1 MVLSGAMIAH
11 LRSGGVSRVVYGSI
25 LGLALI
31 VALQLHPPAAG
42 TVIASLVATA
52 VAVALAEL
60 YSDVIGARTRSGLG
74 ADTDGFRTIAGDA
87 GAVAFGIS
95 FPAVFFV
102 LSLLGAFDVDT
113 AFNIAKWSG
122 LALIATYGFV
132 AGRLGGGT
140 IPRALLEAFG
150 VTLIGA
156 GLIAVK
162 ALLH

>member
-1 MVLSGAMIAH
+1 MEFSGAVTAH

-31 VALQLHPPAAG
+31 VALQLHPPGAG
-42 TVIASLVATA
+42 SVIASLVATA
-52 VAVALAEL
+52 AAVALAEL
-60 YSDVIGARTRSGLG
+60 YSDLIGARTRSGLG
-74 ADTDGFRTIAGDA
+74 VDTDGFGTIAGDA
-87 GAVAFGIS
+87 CAVAFGIA

-113 AFNIAKWSG
+113 AFDIAKWSG
-122 LALIATYGFV
+122 LGLIATYGFISARV
-132 AGRLGGGT
+132 GGGT

-150 VTLIGA
+150 VALIGA
-156 GLIAVK
+156 ALIGIK

>member
-1 MVLSGAMIAH
+1 MVFSEAVMAH

-25 LGLALI
+25 IGLALI

-42 TVIASLVATA
+42 TVIVSLVATG

-74 ADTDGFRTIAGDA
+74 VDTDGFGTIAGDA
-87 GAVAFGIS
+87 GAVAFGIC
-95 FPAVFFV
+95 FPAIFFI
-102 LSLLGAFDVDT
+102 LSLLGAWDVDT
-113 AFNIAKWSG
+113 AFNLAKWSG

-132 AGRLGGGT
+132 AGRIGGGS
-140 IPRALLEAFG
+140 IPRALLEAFA
-150 VTLIGA
+150 VALIGA
-156 GLIAVK
+156 ALIAVK